1 MTASTLRVL
10 VVDDEPLA
18 RERIVGLLD
27 EQKDV
32 EVVAECATGRQA
44 IDAIRAHAP
53 DVVFLDVQMPGLT
66 GLDVAQALDPAE
78 MPAIVFVTAYDE
90 HAVRAFELHALDY
103 LLKPFADRRFDEAL
117 RRARARIES
126 QRLLEEFSD
135 RVSALLTGRAPVAAP
150 ATRAD
155 RDGTR
160 PADQGLERLVVRDG
174 ERSILLPVE
183 EIDWIEA
190 ANYYVVVHAATRT
203 YVIRDTLAA
212 LERELD
218 PRFVRVHRSTIV
230 NLDRVVE
237 FQRLFHGD
245 FAVLLADGTD
255 LKLSRTYRGAVEARL
270 GRPI

>member
-27 EQKDV
+27 EQEDV
-32 EVVAECATGRQA
+32 EVIAECANGRQA

-117 RRARARIES
+117 RRARARVES
-126 QRLLEEFSD
+126 RRLLEEFSD
-135 RVSALLTGRAPVAAP
+135 RVSALLTGRAPVAGP

-155 RDGTR
+155 RDGTH
-160 PADQGLERLVVRDG
+160 PADLERLVVRDG